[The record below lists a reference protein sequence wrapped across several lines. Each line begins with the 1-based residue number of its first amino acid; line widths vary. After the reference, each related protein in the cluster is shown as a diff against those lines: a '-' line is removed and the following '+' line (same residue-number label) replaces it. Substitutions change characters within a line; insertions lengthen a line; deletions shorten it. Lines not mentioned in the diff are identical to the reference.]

1 MDCDAVLMS
10 GPSSV
15 SRVTYH
21 NEISLAS
28 LKVVNGN
35 DQDIC
40 LLVMGMLALS

>member
-1 MDCDAVLMS
+1 MA

-15 SRVTYH
+15 SRVPEHY

-28 LKVVNGN
+28 LKVYSGN

-40 LLVMGMLALS
+40 LPVMGMLNLN